1 MAEMES
7 RARMKGITQLEL
19 SFAEGNDRAMALYE
33 KMGFAICA
41 KMPNAYRLSDGRSL
55 CEIFMIK
62 EL

>member
-1 MAEMES
+1 
-7 RARMKGITQLEL
+7 
-19 SFAEGNDRAMALYE
+19 MALYE